1 MLLVR
6 GTGERH
12 GVVRTGIRDIRR
24 SHHPPYLLH
33 RLQIRTQ
40 SSMHRKN
47 LLVND
52 GGDRQAVETIGKC
65 FPQLDVVPPF
75 A

>member
-1 MLLVR
+1 MA
-6 GTGERH
+6 
-12 GVVRTGIRDIRR
+12 RTGIRHICGP
-24 SHHPPYLLH
+24 HHPPYLLH

-40 SSMHRKN
+40 PSVHREN

-52 GGDRQAVETIGKC
+52 SGDWQTVETIGKR
-65 FPQLDVVPPF
+65 FPQLDVVPPL